1 MSLQTVYLNGDFMPM
16 EQARISPMDR
26 GFLFADGVYEVI
38 PVYQGQ
44 LFEWEAHYQRLENS
58 LAGVFINNPMD
69 NQAWLSV
76 LQQLITL
83 HPWPD
88 QFIYLQISRGLQIPR
103 DHLPQA
109 DLTPSVF
116 VYTNPLKPLAE
127 KIISHGIKVIT
138 LDDIR
143 WQRCDIKSIALLPN
157 VMAKMHAQAAGVDD
171 VVLINPQGYVT
182 EGSASNM
189 MMVKAGEIITPP
201 LSTHILPGIT
211 RQVIEKIANRHH
223 IPFIEREIHQTEIS
237 SADELWLASSTKE
250 ALPICQLNGQA
261 VGSGHPGRV
270 WQQLRQL
277 YQDYKIQ
284 TRTHSTI

>member
-1 MSLQTVYLNGDFMPM
+1 MTLQTVYLNGDFMPM
-16 EQARISPMDR
+16 EQARISPLDR

-76 LQQLITL
+76 LQQLISL
-83 HPWPD
+83 HPWQD
-88 QFIYLQISRGLQIPR
+88 QFIYLQISRGQQIPR

-109 DLTPSVF
+109 DLIPTVF
-116 VYTNPLKPLAE
+116 AYTNPLKPLADS
-127 KIISHGIKVIT
+127 IISHGIKVIT
-138 LDDIR
+138 LEDIR

-157 VMAKMHAQAAGVDD
+157 VMAKMQAQAAGVDD
-171 VVLINPQGYVT
+171 VILVNQQGYVT

-201 LSTHILPGIT
+201 LSAHILPGVT

-223 IPFIEREIHQTEIS
+223 IPFIEREIHQTELD

-250 ALPICQLNGQA
+250 ALPICQLNGQPVA
-261 VGSGHPGRV
+261 DGQPGAI
-270 WQQLRQL
+270 WKQLRQL
-277 YQDYKIQ
+277 YQNYKIQ
-284 TRTHSTI
+284 TRTRSTI